1 MRLKIGD
8 DADLD
13 VFAETYVQL
22 FGDKIAPQS
31 QKQLCL
37 ALYREYAK
45 IAQTVAQGS
54 YKSLAEARK
63 KAYSCE
69 AHIPPWEKQ
78 DFQRVWDED
87 APARCL
93 ECNNPIPDGQSYCCL
108 EHKNAGTKRVCG
120 RPCGVKEGQDDLAV
134 AHGLEE
140 HLRCPGEVVD
150 VKGIWVCQLC
160 GHNKDIATKIAT
172 SSQSSSSQNTEWDDI
187 HERSLMRRR
196 ALANMWS
203 MKEKDENHKA
213 CWASRKRNADSVPLW
228 PVKKRRQ

>member
-8 DADLD
+8 NAGLD

-45 IAQTVAQGS
+45 IAQTVTQGP

-78 DFQRVWDED
+78 AFQRVWDPA
-87 APARCL
+87 APDRCAECAKAL
-93 ECNNPIPDGQSYCCL
+93 ERPGRGCSSVCEY
-108 EHKNAGTKRVCG
+108 AGTKHTCRGCGAELDRVHPYCRTCKRG
-120 RPCGVKEGQDDLAV
+120 ASPLA
-134 AHGLEE
+134 
-140 HLRCPGEVVD
+140 P
-150 VKGIWVCQLC
+150 
-160 GHNKDIATKIAT
+160 HNKRARDQSAQMSMAQRLWFGGAATQDPA
-172 SSQSSSSQNTEWDDI
+172 
-187 HERSLMRRR
+187 HEPAWKRRR
-196 ALANMWS
+196 RS
-203 MKEKDENHKA
+203 
-213 CWASRKRNADSVPLW
+213 
-228 PVKKRRQ
+228 

>member
-13 VFAETYVQL
+13 VFAKTYVQL

-69 AHIPPWEKQ
+69 AHIPPWENKPSSAFGTKMHLLVVWNAIIP
-78 DFQRVWDED
+78 FQMAKVTAAWSTKT
-87 APARCL
+87 P
-93 ECNNPIPDGQSYCCL
+93 GQSVSAAAL
-108 EHKNAGTKRVCG
+108 VASKRG
-120 RPCGVKEGQDDLAV
+120 RTTSQLHMGLWSTFAV
-134 AHGLEE
+134 QEVWLTSTAFGCASFAATTRTLPQR
-140 HLRCPGEVVD
+140 LRP
-150 VKGIWVCQLC
+150 L
-160 GHNKDIATKIAT
+160 
-172 SSQSSSSQNTEWDDI
+172 
-187 HERSLMRRR
+187 
-196 ALANMWS
+196 
-203 MKEKDENHKA
+203 HKA
-213 CWASRKRNADSVPLW
+213 VLHKTQSGTTTMNGH
-228 PVKKRRQ
+228 

>member
-8 DADLD
+8 NADLD

-37 ALYREYAK
+37 ARYREYAK
-45 IAQTVAQGS
+45 IAQTVAQGP

-69 AHIPPWEKQ
+69 AHIPPWENKPSSA
-78 DFQRVWDED
+78 F
-87 APARCL
+87 
-93 ECNNPIPDGQSYCCL
+93 
-108 EHKNAGTKRVCG
+108 GTKMHLLVVWNAMIPFQMAKVTAAWSTKRCAKRLCG

-140 HLRCPGEVVD
+140 HLRCPGEVVG

-172 SSQSSSSQNTEWDDI
+172 SSQSSSSQNTELDDVL
-187 HERSLMRRR
+187 ERS
-196 ALANMWS
+196 AKSVKAVANMWS
-203 MKEKDENHKA
+203 MKDSDENHKGMLGKPQTK
-213 CWASRKRNADSVPLW
+213 C
-228 PVKKRRQ
+228 

>member
-8 DADLD
+8 NADLD

-45 IAQTVAQGS
+45 IALTVAQGP

-78 DFQRVWDED
+78 AFQRVWDED

-93 ECNNPIPDGQSYCCL
+93 ECNDPIPDGQSYCCP
-108 EHKNAGTKRVCG
+108 EHKNAGAKRVCG
-120 RPCGVKEGQDDLAV
+120 RPCGVKEEQDDMKV
-134 AHGLEE
+134 AHGIVEF
-140 HLRCPGEVVD
+140 LRCPGNVVD
-150 VKGIWVCQLC
+150 VNGIWVCQLC
-160 GHNKDIATKIAT
+160 GHNKDIAAT
-172 SSQSSSSQNTEWDDI
+172 YSQSSSSL
-187 HERSLMRRR
+187 SK
-196 ALANMWS
+196 AVANMWS
-203 MKEKDENHKA
+203 MQGRDENHKA
-213 CWASRKRNADSVPLW
+213 YWASRKRNADSVQSW
-228 PVKKRRQ
+228 PVKRRRQ